1 MLNSSSQAFTY
12 RHLIIKSPCLI
23 TYAFMKHCLPKHAGI
38 STTFRGS
45 SISSWVLAR
54 LMFCCLPLVH
64 FFSLFQ
70 SRCLFNCFQ
79 NRDPRWLLSPFAFS
93 WDFNEME
100 INPFGE
106 SVSFLVRGNRVITCG
121 AAVQQRVMMDDY
133 THHPQDLFPCAVP
146 SGNRRARTQQK
157 LLVSGCKLISQW
169 KNLRIGASS
178 RQSDINGVGCETYI
192 NHHSSEYGKVGPL
205 L

>member
-1 MLNSSSQAFTY
+1 MFDRICIYETLFTKARRNKY
-12 RHLIIKSPCLI
+12 DFSRFQYFLLGFS
-23 TYAFMKHCLPKHAGI
+23 TFDVLPSA
-38 STTFRGS
+38 
-45 SISSWVLAR
+45 LAP
-54 LMFCCLPLVH
+54 F

-79 NRDPRWLLSPFAFS
+79 KRDPRWLLSPFAFS
-93 WDFNEME
+93 RDFNEME

-121 AAVQQRVMMDDY
+121 AAVQQRVTMDDY
-133 THHPQDLFPCAVP
+133 THHPRDLFPCAVP
-146 SGNRRARTQQK
+146 SGNRRTRTQQK

-169 KNLRIGASS
+169 KRLRIGASA
-178 RQSDINGVGCETYI
+178 RQIDINGVGCETSVNY
-192 NHHSSEYGKVGPL
+192 HASEYGKVGPL